1 MNSTYLSE
9 PTNAIDLV
17 QNWLD
22 RIKERC
28 SDDATIAGITSGFFD
43 LDWLTDGLQYKGC
56 TSRFSDPTP
65 SV

>member
-9 PTNAIDLV
+9 PTTAIDLV

-43 LDWLTDGLQYKGC
+43 LDWLTDGLQTAQLVLIAG
-56 TSRFSDPTP
+56 RPAM
-65 SV
+65 